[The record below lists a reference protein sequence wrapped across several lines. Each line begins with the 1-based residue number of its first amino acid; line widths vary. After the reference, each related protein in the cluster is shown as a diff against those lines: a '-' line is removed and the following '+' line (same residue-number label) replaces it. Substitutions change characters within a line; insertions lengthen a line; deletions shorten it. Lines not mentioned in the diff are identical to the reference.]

1 MHQVSASAAGK
12 LYSEVLCQ
20 ESSLESVAVNH
31 DDKFTKEDVTLFNAW
46 YKARDPRADV
56 NGDGK
61 LGTADKTAFQK
72 AYDNELQY
80 RETTGGP

>member
-1 MHQVSASAAGK
+1 
-12 LYSEVLCQ
+12 
-20 ESSLESVAVNH
+20 
-31 DDKFTKEDVTLFNAW
+31 VTLFNAW